1 MPTRASKI
9 RTINRQLT
17 EYRKRLGE
25 ESEEYE
31 DLTTRLYDVLGE
43 PKYNKND
50 KPFYSSVAPY
60 GDEALDI
67 AYGMVTGKN
76 TASAKEQEYISDLWD
91 MIGQDAATAENVKK
105 YAKVRNKA
113 FRYYSELYSYLKSA
127 YEEENGEG
135 SWDNSDLRDEYYK
148 RGAMSELPNDTAF
161 WLDDEIRDLQGGGF
175 LGGIERALND
185 IDAYNDQRR
194 KNARERAAQ
203 TRKSG
208 KRNKSEFGSELF

>member
-31 DLTTRLYDVLGE
+31 DLTTRLYDVLGA

-50 KPFYSSVAPY
+50 NPFYSSAAAY

-91 MIGQDAATAENVKK
+91 MIGQDAVTGENVQK

-113 FRYYSELYSYLKSA
+113 FRYYSELYSYLKAA

-135 SWDNSDLRDEYYK
+135 SWDNSELRNEYIT
-148 RGAMSELPNDTAF
+148 RGAATSLPEDTAF
-161 WLDDEIRDLQGGGF
+161 WLDEEIRDLQGGGF
-175 LGGIERALND
+175 LSGIERALND
-185 IDAYNDQRR
+185 LDAYNDQRR
-194 KNARERAAQ
+194 KKARERAAN
-203 TRKSG
+203 TPSSG
-208 KRNKSEFGSELF
+208 MRNKSEFGSDLF

>member
-31 DLTTRLYDVLGE
+31 DLTTRLYDVLGA
-43 PKYNKND
+43 PKYNKQDN
-50 KPFYSSVAPY
+50 PFYSSATAY

-113 FRYYSELYSYLKSA
+113 FRYYSELYSYLKAA

-135 SWDNSDLRDEYYK
+135 SWYDSDLANEFYR
-148 RGAMSELPNDTAF
+148 RGAMTELPEDTAF

-175 LGGIERALND
+175 LNGIERALND
-185 IDAYNDQRR
+185 IDAFNDQRR
-194 KNARERAAQ
+194 QNAREYAAK

-208 KRNKSEFGSELF
+208 KRNKSEFGSDLF

>member
-17 EYRKRLGE
+17 EYRKRLGV

-31 DLTTRLYDVLGE
+31 DLTTRLYDVLGA

-50 KPFYSSVAPY
+50 NPFYSSAAAY

-91 MIGQDAATAENVKK
+91 MIGQDAVTGENVQK

-113 FRYYSELYSYLKSA
+113 FRYYSELYSYLKAA

-135 SWDNSDLRDEYYK
+135 SWDNSELRNEYIT
-148 RGAMSELPNDTAF
+148 RGAATSLPEDTAF
-161 WLDDEIRDLQGGGF
+161 WLDEEIRDLQGGGF
-175 LGGIERALND
+175 LSGIERALND
-185 IDAYNDQRR
+185 LDAYNDQRR
-194 KNARERAAQ
+194 KKARERAAN
-203 TRKSG
+203 TPSSG
-208 KRNKSEFGSELF
+208 MRNKSEFGSDLF

>member
-9 RTINRQLT
+9 RTINRQLN

-31 DLTTRLYDVLGE
+31 DLTTRLYDVLGS
-43 PKYNKND
+43 PKYNKQEN
-50 KPFYSSVAPY
+50 PFYSSATAY

-67 AYGMVTGKN
+67 AYGLVSGKN

-91 MIGQDAATAENVKK
+91 MIGQDAVTSENVQK

-113 FRYYSELYSYLKSA
+113 FRYYSELYSYLKAA

-135 SWDNSDLRDEYYK
+135 SWDNSEMRNEYIT
-148 RGAMSELPNDTAF
+148 RGAATSLPEDTAF
-161 WLDDEIRDLQGGGF
+161 WLDEEIRDLQGGGF
-175 LGGIERALND
+175 LSGIERALHD
-185 IDAYNDQRR
+185 LDAYNDQRR
-194 KNARERAAQ
+194 KKARERAAN
-203 TRKSG
+203 TPSSG
-208 KRNKSEFGSELF
+208 MRNKSEFGSDLF

>member
-31 DLTTRLYDVLGE
+31 DLTTRLYDVLGA
-43 PKYNKND
+43 PKYNKQD
-50 KPFYSSVAPY
+50 KPFYSSTTAY

-67 AYGMVTGKN
+67 AYGLVTGEN
-76 TASAKEQEYISDLWD
+76 TASHKEQQYISDLWE
-91 MIGQDAATAENVKK
+91 MIGQDAVTAENVKK

-113 FRYYSELYSYLKSA
+113 FRYYSELYTYLKAA

-135 SWDNSDLRDEYYK
+135 SWDDSDLRNEYYR
-148 RGAMSELPNDTAF
+148 RGAMTELPEDTTF

-175 LGGIERALND
+175 LNGIERALNE
-185 IDAYNDQRR
+185 IDAFNDQRR
-194 KNARERAAQ
+194 QNAREHASK

-208 KRNKSEFGSELF
+208 KRNKSEFGSGLF

>member
-9 RTINRQLT
+9 RTINRQLN

-31 DLTTRLYDVLGE
+31 DLTTRLYDVLGA
-43 PKYNKND
+43 PKYNKQD
-50 KPFYSSVAPY
+50 KPFYSRATAY
-60 GDEALDI
+60 NDEALDI

-76 TASAKEQEYISDLWD
+76 TASAKEQKYISDLWD
-91 MIGQDAATAENVKK
+91 MIGQDAATGENVQK

-113 FRYYSELYSYLKSA
+113 FRFYSELYSYLKA
-127 YEEENGEG
+127 EYEEVNGAG

-148 RGAMSELPNDTAF
+148 RGAMTELPQDTAF

-175 LGGIERALND
+175 LSGIERALND
-185 IDAYNDQRR
+185 IDAYNKQRA

-203 TRKSG
+203 TRQSG

>member
-9 RTINRQLT
+9 RTINRQLN

-31 DLTTRLYDVLGE
+31 DLTTRLYDVLGA
-43 PKYNKND
+43 PKYNKQEN
-50 KPFYSSVAPY
+50 PFYSSANAY

-113 FRYYSELYSYLKSA
+113 FRYYSELYSYLKAA
-127 YEEENGEG
+127 YEEENGAG
-135 SWDNSDLRDEYYK
+135 SWDNSEMRNEYIT
-148 RGAMSELPNDTAF
+148 RGAATSLPEDTAF
-161 WLDDEIRDLQGGGF
+161 WLDEEIRDLQGGGF
-175 LGGIERALND
+175 LSGIERALHD
-185 IDAYNDQRR
+185 LDAYNDQRR
-194 KNARERAAQ
+194 KKARERAAN
-203 TRKSG
+203 TPSSG
-208 KRNKSEFGSELF
+208 MRNKSEFGSDLF